1 MFFEVLM
8 ILKQDFKKNLTI
20 TIMLMIMMT
29 SHHHHHHHHVDGSP
43 QQKKKVFRFSFFF
56 VRGRGVSAHCA
67 VNKLGRAFATHCKRQ
82 RFIYKYN
89 VVSAEARSGFCNSVQ
104 RRILCCTVL
113 TCTEH
118 SLGSSVQN
126 TEHNAHSH
134 SVRTNAKIFHSLPHL
149 FTTAALRFDFFGFG
163 TFRCLRIEL
172 FLSWNRNY
180 M

>member
-8 ILKQDFKKNLTI
+8 ILKQDFKKNSLTI
-20 TIMLMIMMT
+20 TVMLMIMMT

-43 QQKKKVFRFSFFF
+43 QQQKKVFRFSFFF

-67 VNKLGRAFATHCKRQ
+67 VNKLGRAFAIHCKIQ

-89 VVSAEARSGFCNSVQ
+89 VVSAEARSGFWNSVQ

-118 SLGSSVQN
+118 RAQSATQCAKHRAQCPLAQC
-126 TEHNAHSH
+126 AHQ
-134 SVRTNAKIFHSLPHL
+134 R
-149 FTTAALRFDFFGFG
+149 
-163 TFRCLRIEL
+163 
-172 FLSWNRNY
+172 
-180 M
+180 